1 MVINSMEFRLVQI
14 CLPETLHSNQ
24 NGTIK
29 NFQSETDTWYL
40 IKKDALPFKLMKPI
54 DIS

>member
-1 MVINSMEFRLVQI
+1 MVINSMEFGLVQI

-24 NGTIK
+24 NSTMK

-40 IKKDALPFKLMKPI
+40 IKKDPLPFKLIKQI